1 MLAKLGRIKE
11 AQGVVRCRN
20 VLDLELERFE
30 LQSEHRCSRQ
40 SLCLRCMLLRLA
52 AGQEFPARGF
62 FSEEQR
68 AFLQLVGAGTT
79 WFWRG
84 CYGFLCGSE

>member
-1 MLAKLGRIKE
+1 MLAKLGRIK
-11 AQGVVRCRN
+11 GVVRCRN
-20 VLDLELERFE
+20 VLDLELEPFE

-40 SLCLRCMLLRLA
+40 SFCLRCMLLRLA

-62 FSEEQR
+62 FSQEQR
-68 AFLQLVGAGTT
+68 AFLQLAGDGST

-84 CYGFLCGSE
+84 CCGLLCGSE